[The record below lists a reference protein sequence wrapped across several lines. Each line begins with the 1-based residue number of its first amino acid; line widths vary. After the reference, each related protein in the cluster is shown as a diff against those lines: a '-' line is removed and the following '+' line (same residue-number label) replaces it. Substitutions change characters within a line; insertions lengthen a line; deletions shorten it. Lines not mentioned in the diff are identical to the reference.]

1 MLRLSLSVLS
11 AWLLA
16 TPTLAAFLS
25 SPPAQA
31 RRAVDAAAA
40 SPAPRMM
47 AGATKSFKLGLVGG
61 GTVGGGIVEIL
72 RGKSDLMKNSLG
84 IETVVSKIVVG
95 NPNKARDFELPAGC
109 ELTVSIDQVGGSL
122 DCGFGGISNISP
134 GTLLAVEPAPA
145 ADGVRF
151 VMQRCPEG
159 EDCVCAVTV
168 SCVGTDIASEY
179 AAATPTLVQAWIQ
192 PDELVLGIPG
202 PWECIDCGYGPPF
215 FHAASKLVESG
226 SGGTI
231 DVAPG
236 VITDIEILDGAT
248 FETHALDGAAYQI
261 GGLAPVQLL
270 LGTATVEEGQT
281 LALAMDDDL
290 LKLSLRNL
298 RSTWCTDGCGP
309 TTRPP
314 STRPPCK
321 RRRAR
326 RRARKRARKR
336 TRWKATCAVCGQ
348 AVTATAPVAAP
359 PALSR
364 RRRESPS
371 RAVARG

>member
-1 MLRLSLSVLS
+1 M
-11 AWLLA
+11 
-16 TPTLAAFLS
+16 
-25 SPPAQA
+25 
-31 RRAVDAAAA
+31 
-40 SPAPRMM
+40 
-47 AGATKSFKLGLVGG
+47 
-61 GTVGGGIVEIL
+61 
-72 RGKSDLMKNSLG
+72 
-84 IETVVSKIVVG
+84 
-95 NPNKARDFELPAGC
+95 
-109 ELTVSIDQVGGSL
+109 
-122 DCGFGGISNISP
+122 
-134 GTLLAVEPAPA
+134 
-145 ADGVRF
+145 
-151 VMQRCPEG
+151 
-159 EDCVCAVTV
+159 TV

-309 TTRPP
+309 SDPTFGSADWVIFGPVTP
-314 STRPPCK
+314 
-321 RRRAR
+321 
-326 RRARKRARKR
+326 
-336 TRWKATCAVCGQ
+336 Q
-348 AVTATAPVAAP
+348 AP
-359 PALSR
+359 
-364 RRRESPS
+364 
-371 RAVARG
+371 